1 MKTNQEYK
9 NAALAALKGNW
20 APSVIATIV
29 LMAFTYL
36 IIGPYVVMYMLNL
49 NGMTP
54 GSAGLILGVY
64 ALYIFGFTFVFSP
77 LNIGYTYA
85 FNSLYMEGDNAVT
98 GNTFR
103 FGFRRWGRNVWGMF
117 LVGFFTS
124 LWSLLLIVPGI
135 IKFYAYAMTP
145 YILIDNPELS
155 ANQAINL
162 SCKMM
167 KGHKF
172 DLFFLQLSF
181 IGWGILSVF
190 TGGIGLLWLMPYM
203 MSAQAAF
210 YQDIKQNFLQ
220 TNINN

>member
-54 GSAGLILGVY
+54 GSAGLSLGVY

-190 TGGIGLLWLMPYM
+190 KGGIGLLWLMPYM

-210 YQDIKQNFLQ
+210 YQDIKQNFSQ

>member
-20 APSVIATIV
+20 APFVVASIIY
-29 LMAFTYL
+29 MAFGYV
-36 IIGPYVVMYMLNL
+36 IMGPYIVTYELTLNQIPVNPVFAL
-49 NGMTP
+49 VA
-54 GSAGLILGVY
+54 SAVYILGMPLLLMPFNV
-64 ALYIFGFTFVFSP
+64 GFTYAANRLFV
-77 LNIGYTYA
+77 
-85 FNSLYMEGDNAVT
+85 EGDGRTT
-98 GNTFR
+98 GNAFR
-103 FGFRRWGRNVWGMF
+103 DGLGCWGRNVWGMF
-117 LVGFFTS
+117 LVGLFTS

-135 IKFYAYAMTP
+135 VKFYAYAMTP

-162 SCKMM
+162 SKKMM

-181 IGWGILSVF
+181 IGWIFLSIF
-190 TGGIGLLWLMPYM
+190 TFGIGLLWLMPYM
-203 MSAQAAF
+203 MTAQAAF
-210 YQDIKQNFLQ
+210 YQDVRNEYSI

>member
-20 APSVIATIV
+20 APSVIAAIV

-36 IIGPYVVMYMLNL
+36 IIGPYLVMYILNL
-49 NGMTP
+49 NGMTA
-54 GSAGLILGVY
+54 GSPGLILGVY
-64 ALYIFGFTFVFSP
+64 ALYVFGVTFVFSP
-77 LNIGYTYA
+77 LNIGFTYA
-85 FNSLYMEGDNAVT
+85 FNGLYLEGDNAVT

-117 LVGFFTS
+117 LVGLFTS

-181 IGWGILSVF
+181 IGWAFLSVL

-210 YQDIKQNFLQ
+210 YQDIKKNFSQ